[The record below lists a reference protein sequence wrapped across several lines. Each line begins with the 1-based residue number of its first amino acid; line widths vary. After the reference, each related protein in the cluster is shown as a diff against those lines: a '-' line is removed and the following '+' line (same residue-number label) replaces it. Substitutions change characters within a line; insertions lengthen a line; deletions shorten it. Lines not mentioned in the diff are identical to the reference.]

1 MWEDIKKNKIIKKKK
16 EEEETR
22 TLNGAE
28 NRYRDMVSLKFQV
41 KGRGGE
47 RYFTIFALRSPK
59 PFRLIE
65 NHIEGKL
72 LVGLKRVGETFVL
85 RRYRSLCRCC
95 LRWLRLLLLQ
105 IN

>member
-1 MWEDIKKNKIIKKKK
+1 MWEDIKKNKIIKKK